1 MKPLILP
8 LLMCT
13 LYCSALC
20 GCAIAGAKGRLANAI
35 SNTALLPSPSS
46 APNSAYASLDSHHSY
61 PLGSAKNP
69 VKVHGQRGEYEY
81 VSRLICSNGELV
93 SAYIRIASGGPG
105 PYGSLMDIYRVI
117 CDTNQGAIDYLI
129 YFDKS
134 HPDNSET
141 QAVANFLGL
150 AD

>member
-8 LLMCT
+8 LLICT

-20 GCAIAGAKGRLANAI
+20 GCAIAGAKGSLANAT
-35 SNTALLPSPSS
+35 SNTALPLPSS
-46 APNSAYASLDSHHSY
+46 ALNSAHPSLKTSNSY

-93 SAYIRIASGGPG
+93 SAYIRIASGGPS

-134 HPDNSET
+134 HPGNSET
-141 QAVANFLGL
+141 QPVANFLGL
-150 AD
+150 AN